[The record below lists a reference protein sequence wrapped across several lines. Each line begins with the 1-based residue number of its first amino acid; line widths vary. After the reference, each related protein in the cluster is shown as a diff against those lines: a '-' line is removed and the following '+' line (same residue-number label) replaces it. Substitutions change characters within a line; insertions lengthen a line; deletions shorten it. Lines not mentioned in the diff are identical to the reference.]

1 MIKQEIVDLF
11 DFKNDELMNSH
22 LTRLLTILS
31 IIKSNERDPATK
43 RENIE
48 EWQSLPSCNWFDF
61 CFVLCELLSIVGF
74 QFAVVALLCFVA
86 KHDAALCELWGSIN
100 TI

>member
-48 EWQSLPSCNWFDF
+48 E
-61 CFVLCELLSIVGF
+61 
-74 QFAVVALLCFVA
+74 
-86 KHDAALCELWGSIN
+86 
-100 TI
+100 